1 MKKYDIDHFFIALR
15 RIKKTDKYFKRNF
28 EKILIIISYRLV
40 NTLLIE
46 GNFNVN
52 RSSFILTNSEEK
64 SSI

>member
-1 MKKYDIDHFFIALR
+1 MKKYDVDHFFIPFR
-15 RIKKTDKYFKRNF
+15 RIKKPDKYFKRNF